1 MRNRPHARRLL
12 GRVREGVTR
21 YGAVVHRREP
31 ALLLGA
37 GFVSEIGDW
46 FNTVA
51 LIALA
56 YRIGDGSLGV
66 GLMLALRMVPRLL
79 FQGPAGSLV
88 DRWSGRRL
96 LVVSHLLMAII
107 AAAFIALEAIPEIWL
122 LAVLVLA
129 LETVNTVAWP
139 AFRVQLTKET
149 EPTQY
154 AAVNGLLS
162 IGLTA
167 AQFIGPVL
175 GGLVLVWLGAGPVF
189 LLNGVTFAV
198 VALAVL
204 QLGLGEEAPAPPPA
218 EPVAPAEALPT
229 VQQGG
234 YRWLLRRRD
243 LMLFAL
249 AALGVTIT
257 IRGAIA
263 LFVVR
268 SYDFGLGDAGPG
280 YFYAAVALGAI
291 VGGLIA
297 GAGSHT
303 TPTSLGVAA
312 GAIMLCA
319 VALTGFGVAPGPTL
333 AVGALVVAG
342 LATNVYEVLGM
353 TFFQHRLPAEVY
365 GRFMAIFL
373 VALGGGGLIG
383 ALVGPLLDQAMSVG
397 AALTILA
404 APAVLAAA
412 ALLLRP
418 LREDRDPVEA
428 APPPELT

>member
-1 MRNRPHARRLL
+1 MVRNQPLARLL
-12 GRVREGVTR
+12 LDRLGEGVAR
-21 YGAVVHRREP
+21 YGAVVRRREP

-51 LIALA
+51 LIALSF
-56 YRIGDGSLGV
+56 RIGDGSLGV

-96 LVVSHLLMAII
+96 LVVSHLLMAVI
-107 AAAFIALEAIPEIWL
+107 AAAFVLLNAIPEIWL

-129 LETVNTVAWP
+129 LETINTVAWP

-149 EPTQY
+149 EPAHY

-175 GGLVLVWLGAGPVF
+175 GGLVLVWLGSGPVF
-189 LLNGVTFAV
+189 LLNGLTFAV
-198 VALAVL
+198 VALVVL
-204 QLGLGEEAPAPPPA
+204 RLGLGEEARVAPPVEPA
-218 EPVAPAEALPT
+218 ENPAT
-229 VQQGG
+229 VHAGG
-234 YRWLLRRRD
+234 YSWLLRRRD
-243 LMLFAL
+243 LMLFAA
-249 AALGVTIT
+249 AALGITLT

-280 YFYAAVALGAI
+280 YFYAAVGLGAI
-291 VGGLIA
+291 AGGLLA

-303 TPTSLGVAA
+303 TPASLGLAAVAM
-312 GAIMLCA
+312 ILCA
-319 VALTGFGVAPGPTL
+319 VALAAFGIADGPVL
-333 AVGALVVAG
+333 ALIALVAAG
-342 LATNVYEVLGM
+342 LTTNVYEVLGL
-353 TFFQHRLPAEVY
+353 TFFQNQLPEAVY

-373 VALGGGGLIG
+373 VALSGGGLTG
-383 ALVGPLLDQAMSVG
+383 ALVGPLLDQVLSVG
-397 AALTILA
+397 AALIILA
-404 APAVLAAA
+404 TPAIVASAV
-412 ALLLRP
+412 LLLRRSGGQGEHAEISSSP
-418 LREDRDPVEA
+418 DPA
-428 APPPELT
+428 